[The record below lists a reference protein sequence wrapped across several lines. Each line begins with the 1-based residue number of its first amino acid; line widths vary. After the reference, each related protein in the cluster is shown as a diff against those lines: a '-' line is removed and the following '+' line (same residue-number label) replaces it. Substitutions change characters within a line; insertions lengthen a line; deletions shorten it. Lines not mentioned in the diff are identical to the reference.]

1 MVSQKQGYI
10 DAVRGWAIL
19 LVITCHTGGV
29 FPELPYP
36 IRKLTN
42 FGWHG
47 VQLFF
52 LASAVTLCMS
62 WHNSQERG
70 TASSYAFFVRRFLRI
85 APMYYVGALIYYI
98 AEPPATGF
106 DGWQL
111 LRSFTFV
118 NAWSPDWTPT
128 TGGWMVVPGGWSIGV
143 EVSFYL
149 IFPIL
154 ITFITSLAR
163 ACLLFIVA
171 IAAAWTFNH
180 IGLQMLASYSDAA
193 RWNFLYFW
201 FPTNFPS
208 LRSAS
213 SSITAPA
220 ASRTPPR
227 PQADLRHRGRNL
239 CPPGS
244 RRRAPD
250 RRQRSSSQPHRFPR
264 SSSPRS
270 GSPSSSSSCP
280 GRPPTSSLIPSSA
293 KSACSLQR
301 LRPPLLLREPPS
313 PLVRRPDRRRRSGLH
328 GNHRL
333 RPALGPDRPMHPAR
347 RASGKHLHRTARHR
361 TRAPSNHNARP
372 RPRNRRL
379 IALRSHAALSRVQDP
394 HGVCHFNQP
403 RAP

>member
-118 NAWSPDWTPT
+118 NAWSPDWIPT

-201 FPTNFPS
+201 FPNQFPIFALGLVLYHCIRRFS
-208 LRSAS
+208 NLR
-213 SSITAPA
+213 
-220 ASRTPPR
+220 
-227 PQADLRHRGRNL
+227 L
-239 CPPGS
+239 
-244 RRRAPD
+244 D
-250 RRQRSSSQPHRFPR
+250 RRLTYAIVAVTFALLAVVAEH
-264 SSSPRS
+264 
-270 GSPSSSSSCP
+270 
-280 GRPPTSSLIPSSA
+280 PTGATLFLPTTPF
-293 KSACSLQR
+293 
-301 LRPPLLLREPPS
+301 PPLLLASLGFAVFVFVLSRS
-313 PLVRRPDRRRRSGLH
+313 PANLLTHPVIRQIGVLSFSAYVLHFFFVNHLVRWSAGLIDA
-328 GNHRL
+328 GAQGYTAIIDFALLWALTVPCTLLAARL
-333 RPALGPDRPMHPAR
+333 ANTYIEQPGIELAR
-347 RASGKHLHRTARHR
+347 RLT
-361 TRAPSNHNARP
+361 TMRA
-372 RPRNRRL
+372 L
-379 IALRSHAALSRVQDP
+379 
-394 HGVCHFNQP
+394 
-403 RAP
+403 APATGG